1 MIIRK
6 KRKKRARKRRRFNWR
21 IPITILVGLILA
33 AAAVFAFI
41 YFNGTEATAESA
53 VMQFKLN
60 NKSTVIIR
68 SESLYTASEH
78 IRLDFHKEEGE
89 QVSVGDK
96 LATVYK
102 LGYSDELMQTLL
114 NAREA
119 VYEAQMERIGAT
131 KDSRLEEMNESI
143 ASLRAA
149 VRDRVMLYEGEDLE
163 SLYRQLDEV
172 LKLRMEYLRGKV
184 QETENLRAL
193 YASVDEKEALISSWT
208 EEITSQSKGV
218 VSYYFDGYEQAL
230 TSSKLNMI
238 SADLIK
244 RALKETGASKW
255 NNDDKTR
262 VCRVVNTGKWYAAF
276 VTDAKDLTRVA
287 EGVEYEVNFR
297 GYGSYKGVALEPVI
311 SGTSIV
317 NIIEFETELGGL
329 IEARTVRT
337 DITAAVSGVSVKS
350 KAVTF
355 SDGKAFIKLVTG
367 SDRRSMRVDVLAS
380 DGDTAVVRPY
390 DSGDVLTEGVRYWY
404 TIKKQK

>member
-329 IEARTVRT
+329 IEARTVRA